1 MKFVKKNQ
9 IIIYVIALMLVTAGY
24 LNYVSSGDLKSVS
37 SSMSEEELVEMANI
51 GDAQLVSNN
60 DSNIVNDVDNSS
72 NTDSNLVEK
81 TNSIDNNMTEQ
92 TSSLVTNT
100 DNKTNSDYFT
110 SSKLERDS
118 MYSQMIETYEG
129 VLNSSNASEM
139 QKQSATDE
147 IKKINDIINS
157 IMIAENLIKTKGFD
171 DCIIFV
177 NGNSVSIIVKDD
189 ELNQE
194 QIAQIQNIVARE
206 LSVGVESIHISSKVT
221 N

>member
-118 MYSQMIETYEG
+118 MYSHNCTEFHHKVSRQFSSCQVLHSDTGCSFAFPELVYERH
-129 VLNSSNASEM
+129 VLYESN
-139 QKQSATDE
+139 
-147 IKKINDIINS
+147 I
-157 IMIAENLIKTKGFD
+157 
-171 DCIIFV
+171 
-177 NGNSVSIIVKDD
+177 
-189 ELNQE
+189 
-194 QIAQIQNIVARE
+194 
-206 LSVGVESIHISSKVT
+206 
-221 N
+221 